1 MQPSQ
6 SSPLRIAGP
15 FFAGAFLLLVLAAV
29 GQEHLHANLLDFG
42 RSLNPPTPGFGR
54 FLAFYGLFGTLAAA
68 CFALA
73 AVRLAAR
80 ADLGHRLATAWD
92 TAPDGKWML
101 YASLLA
107 FLVPAALRHW
117 LLRGFPLTD
126 DEAAYRFMAQLLA
139 EGRLYAESES
149 LKLFFD
155 NRFLVNDGKVYAHY
169 FMGWPALLMPG
180 LWLGLSGFMNALYS
194 ALTVPALFR
203 VVRRLAGSRWA
214 KAATVL
220 FLASPM
226 LMLAAA
232 TELSHTSCIA
242 ALAWFTW
249 FCLRSR
255 DDDAGLG
262 VHAAAATAFSIAFFI
277 RPTSALGI
285 GLPLLLW
292 WLVGVLRQRQRVVVK
307 ILAFGAPA
315 ALLAGLFFYVNWA
328 QTGSP
333 TSVAYQRAFEYAQEN
348 DFRFSLWAGE
358 DDLFQE
364 MQWISA
370 PFTLAVVG
378 SAIAAFAPSFEVILL
393 GRVLQS
399 LGTGAGMVLA
409 RAVARDMFGVSG
421 SAAMIA
427 RITGFMVVAPMVAPT
442 IGGLVIEYIRWR
454 GVFGAIGVFSAVLLV
469 WAQARFQES
478 LQNTSESLGL
488 ASVFR
493 DYARILGKRA
503 FVAYC
508 SYTALSIGTF
518 FLFIGA
524 APYLM
529 EQRYGLTPAEYG
541 LLFIGVSL
549 AFMAANFYSARA
561 AARFGA
567 RNVVLYAPLFSVG
580 WSLVV
585 AALLAAGVGGVGYLG
600 AVLAVAVCIGNA
612 VSAGLATPQAV
623 AGAVNTSPDRAGSAS
638 GLIAVVQFGTAGVV
652 AQLSTLLSPTSAIA
666 LPIGMAALAAGSTLA
681 FWALGRGEE

>member
-1 MQPSQ
+1 MEDRF
-6 SSPLRIAGP
+6 SSSTGSSDIDDPAAHPGTTADAAAAEIPHLEPVSLAGHDESVAPPPLADVVDDVGSRAVS
-15 FFAGAFLLLVLAAV
+15 GAVSCSSDGDDALGKVDGVLTLTIMLAAV
-29 GQEHLHANLLDFG
+29 TSIGPFALQVVAPGLPAFARALDVSNSAAQLIVTLAIFAMAAGAVVYGPLSDRFG
-42 RSLNPPTPGFGR
+42 RRPVLLG
-54 FLAFYGLFGTLAAA
+54 
-68 CFALA
+68 AL
-73 AVRLAAR
+73 
-80 ADLGHRLATAWD
+80 W
-92 TAPDGKWML
+92 
-101 YASLLA
+101 
-107 FLVPAALRHW
+107 
-117 LLRGFPLTD
+117 
-126 DEAAYRFMAQLLA
+126 
-139 EGRLYAESES
+139 
-149 LKLFFD
+149 
-155 NRFLVNDGKVYAHY
+155 
-169 FMGWPALLMPG
+169 
-180 LWLGLSGFMNALYS
+180 
-194 ALTVPALFR
+194 
-203 VVRRLAGSRWA
+203 
-214 KAATVL
+214 
-220 FLASPM
+220 
-226 LMLAAA
+226 
-232 TELSHTSCIA
+232 
-242 ALAWFTW
+242 
-249 FCLRSR
+249 
-255 DDDAGLG
+255 
-262 VHAAAATAFSIAFFI
+262 
-277 RPTSALGI
+277 
-285 GLPLLLW
+285 
-292 WLVGVLRQRQRVVVK
+292 
-307 ILAFGAPA
+307 
-315 ALLAGLFFYVNWA
+315 
-328 QTGSP
+328 
-333 TSVAYQRAFEYAQEN
+333 
-348 DFRFSLWAGE
+348 
-358 DDLFQE
+358 
-364 MQWISA
+364 
-370 PFTLAVVG
+370 LAVVG

-442 IGGLVIEYIRWR
+442 IGGLVIEYIGWR

-478 LQNTSESLGL
+478 LQNPSESLGF

-549 AFMAANFYSARA
+549 AFMTANFYSARA

-681 FWALGRGEE
+681 FWALGKGEE